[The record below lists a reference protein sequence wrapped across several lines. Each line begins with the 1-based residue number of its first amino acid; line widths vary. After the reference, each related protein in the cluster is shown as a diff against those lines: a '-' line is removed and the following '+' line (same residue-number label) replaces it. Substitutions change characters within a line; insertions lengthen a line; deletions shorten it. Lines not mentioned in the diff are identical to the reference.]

1 VGRRRGPD
9 YTIDKTTADLS
20 GDKALYKDIKSHV
33 RGLLK
38 NTAAT
43 VGNLGIAVSP
53 DLFDALENEAN
64 INVRLDSFD
73 GQLNFGRDATVNT
86 LSIANVPILPDPNIR
101 DHAYGSGEYDGEI
114 GDVFIYERPRFQ
126 RRALS
131 PLSATTFGQ
140 QGLAMRM
147 GLFQY
152 ETTVEKTQGEHV
164 RVLEG
169 YPVPEV
175 SDT

>member
-1 VGRRRGPD
+1 V
-9 YTIDKTTADLS
+9 DLS

-33 RGLLK
+33 RGILK
-38 NTAAT
+38 ETAASP
-43 VGNLGIAVSP
+43 GNLGIAVST
-53 DLFDALENEAN
+53 DLFDYLENEAN
-64 INVRLDSFD
+64 INVRLDAFD
-73 GQLNFGRDATVNT
+73 GGINFGRDATVNT
-86 LSIANVPILPDPNIR
+86 LSIANVPVLPDPNIR
-101 DHAYGSGEYDGEI
+101 DHAYGSGEYAGDV

-140 QGLAMRM
+140 LGLASRI

-169 YPVPEV
+169 YDVPTV